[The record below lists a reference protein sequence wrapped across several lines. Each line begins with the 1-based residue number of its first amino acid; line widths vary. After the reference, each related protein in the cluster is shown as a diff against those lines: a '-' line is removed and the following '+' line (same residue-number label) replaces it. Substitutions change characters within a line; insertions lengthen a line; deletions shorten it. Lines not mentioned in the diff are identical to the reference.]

1 MSQSKSYGQRPTSRE
16 GADHVQNDIVQD
28 AAPSAQAHGVDSDV
42 DAMLSEIDAVLEENA
57 EEFVRSFVQKG
68 GE

>member
-16 GADHVQNDIVQD
+16 GADQVQD